1 MLKSYAL
8 KTFKKPQFEWFQTCS
23 QFHGSKMKQTT
34 SVAIVGRP
42 NVGKSRLFNRLAAKR
57 ISIVHDRPGVTRD
70 VVVADSPE
78 GYVLMDTGGIGMQ
91 PAMTPMEIQNAT
103 EEQADFAIR
112 AASLLLF
119 VVDGR
124 EGLLPL
130 DESLSAKF
138 RKMGKQPVLV
148 VNKMD
153 EPEKGYSFP
162 EFARLGFEV
171 MVGVSAE
178 HGHGIGE
185 LIEIIAGKLPPVS
198 HLCNE
203 GDQKRTKIAFVG
215 RPNVGKSSLCNRLL
229 NMERLIVSEMPGT
242 TRETVELDLDYKTSD
257 AEEPWCFRLF
267 DTAGL
272 KRKKRIDSSLDYFS
286 AVRTKH
292 AIEDV
297 DVVFLVLDA
306 REGVTKQDKILANH
320 ILEAGRALSVIVNKW
335 DLAIE
340 SFRKNPLSGY
350 QDEKDFRKSY
360 LKSIRKELFFLPDS
374 PISFASAHTGYAIE
388 DFLRMGRDLD
398 ARMEKSISTSALNK
412 LIGEMW
418 EHRPPAKVGGKRFKV
433 FYAVQVENRPFRVK
447 LFCNREEKLND
458 QYKRYLE
465 KGIQQRFGLS
475 GCPLK
480 FSLAGK
486 EARFTQNM

>member
-1 MLKSYAL
+1 M
-8 KTFKKPQFEWFQTCS
+8 Q
-23 QFHGSKMKQTT
+23 MKQPI

-42 NVGKSRLFNRLAAKR
+42 NVGKSRLFNRLAGKR
-57 ISIVHDRPGVTRD
+57 VSIVHDRPGVTRD

-91 PAMTPMEIQNAT
+91 PAMTPVEIQQAT

-112 AASLLLF
+112 AATLLLF

-124 EGLLPL
+124 KGLLPL
-130 DESLSAKF
+130 DETLSAKL
-138 RKMGKQPVLV
+138 RKMGKKPVLV

-153 EPEKGYSFP
+153 EAEKGYSFS
-162 EFARLGFEV
+162 EFAKLGFDF
-171 MVGVSAE
+171 MAGVSAE
-178 HGHGIGE
+178 HGHGVGE
-185 LIEIIAGKLPPVS
+185 LIEIIADLLPLNSELPS
-198 HLCNE
+198 HSDN
-203 GDQKRTKIAFVG
+203 QRTKIAFVG

-229 NMERLIVSEMPGT
+229 KMERLIVSDVPGT
-242 TRETVELDLDYKTSD
+242 TRETVELDLDYKIGEKKGT
-257 AEEPWCFRLF
+257 WCFRLF

-272 KRKKRIDSSLDYFS
+272 KRTKRIDSSLDYFS

-292 AIEDV
+292 TIDEV

-320 ILEAGRALSVIVNKW
+320 VLESGRALSIIVNKW
-335 DLAIE
+335 DLALE
-340 SFRKNPLSGY
+340 SFRKDPLPGY
-350 QDEKDFRKSY
+350 ENEKDFRKSY
-360 LKSIRKELFFLPDS
+360 VKSIRKELFFLPDS
-374 PISFASAHTGYAIE
+374 PISFVSAQTGYAIE
-388 DFLRMGRDLD
+388 DFLRVARDLD

-465 KGIQQRFGLS
+465 KGIQERFGLS

-486 EARFTQNM
+486 EARYTEE